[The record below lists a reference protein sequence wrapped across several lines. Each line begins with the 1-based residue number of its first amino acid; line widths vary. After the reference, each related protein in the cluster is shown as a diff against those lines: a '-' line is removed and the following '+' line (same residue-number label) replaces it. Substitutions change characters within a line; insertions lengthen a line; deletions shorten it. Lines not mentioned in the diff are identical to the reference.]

1 MKFRHRLG
9 RLLKNS
15 MTFNTLYNMGYKVAN
30 GRKFFELQEQ
40 RKGLS
45 IFDYKNL
52 SAPIP
57 YYPLE
62 FVKDSNFYG
71 HVYQLKRY
79 AGIDKADISIE
90 HGLYYGDYIP
100 YSSYCK
106 TIRRIATSSL
116 VRKQVLEWLG
126 KPVITLGPYIHYTS
140 CLLAEKELR
149 GIKETLGKTLLFFP
163 MHSTNEGSHEFSIGN
178 LVVELEEFAQS
189 HGFDTVLVCM
199 FYYDILHSNYA
210 QDYEQAGF
218 KVVTAGHR
226 LDLNFLPRLKSI
238 ISLADYTLANSI
250 GTQTGYCI
258 YMNKPHSIIC
268 PVDYSAMPSDFQEI
282 TRTFLEYSDGITEQ
296 QRAVTFKYW
305 GFDQTRTPEEL
316 RKLLQPS

>member
-1 MKFRHRLG
+1 MKIRHKLG
-9 RLLKNS
+9 QLLKNS
-15 MTFNTLYNMGYKVAN
+15 VMFNTFYNMGYKVTN
-30 GRKFFELQEQ
+30 GKKFFEMQEQ

-52 SAPIP
+52 SASIP

-79 AGIDKADISIE
+79 AGVNKTDISIE
-90 HGLYYGDYIP
+90 HGLYYGSYIP

-116 VRKQVLEWLG
+116 VRKQVLERLG
-126 KPVITLGPYIHYTS
+126 KPVITLGPYIHYAPS
-140 CLLAEKELR
+140 LLDEKEITA
-149 GIKETLGKTLLFFP
+149 IKAELGKTLLFFP
-163 MHSTNEGSHEFSIGN
+163 KHTTIENAHVFSID
-178 LVVELEEFAQS
+178 ELIASLKDFVQNQ
-189 HGFDTVLVCM
+189 GFDTVLVCM
-199 FYYDILHSNYA
+199 YYYDILNSNYA
-210 QDYEQAGF
+210 MDYERAGF

-238 ISLADYTLANSI
+238 ISIADYTLANAT

-268 PVDYSAMPSDFQEI
+268 PVDYSTMPDDFKEI
-282 TRTFLEYSDGITEQ
+282 TRAFLKYSDCITEQ
-296 QRAVTFKYW
+296 QRALTSKYW
-305 GFDQTRTPEEL
+305 GFNQIRTPEEL
-316 RKLLQPS
+316 YKLL